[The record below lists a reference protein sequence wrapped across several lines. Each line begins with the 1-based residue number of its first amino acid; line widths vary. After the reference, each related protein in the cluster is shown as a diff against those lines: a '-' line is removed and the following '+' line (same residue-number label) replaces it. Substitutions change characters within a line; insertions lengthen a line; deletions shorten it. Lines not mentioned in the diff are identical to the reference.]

1 MRRKRAAEL
10 ADNVVHSAR
19 SQPGDVEMQSYNLA
33 TTHGIITMPI
43 PTAPPLLAVNA
54 DNVYIEEEE
63 TSDAAAT
70 ASAHPE
76 RRFRPL
82 AMAASNEDDDSC
94 GKRK

>member
-1 MRRKRAAEL
+1 
-10 ADNVVHSAR
+10 
-19 SQPGDVEMQSYNLA
+19 MQSFNLA
-33 TTHGIITMPI
+33 TTHGIVTMPI

-63 TSDAAAT
+63 ETSDAAA
-70 ASAHPE
+70 AAAAHPE
-76 RRFRPL
+76 QGRFRPL